1 MALKHKIR
9 SKYHTIS
16 FYGIKFFIV
25 VFFAVCVTLWNK
37 LNYHKGSNRFNSFN
51 RAHFWKA
58 HHFNQSNILIPKLLI
73 NIRSQTL
80 WSSEFKK
87 KNVFGYKKSQTS
99 NSQHGKVRENFE
111 ALEMCPPVSP
121 KTGMY
126 IKI

>member
-37 LNYHKGSNRFNSFN
+37 LNYHKGPNHVNSFN
-51 RAHFWKA
+51 PYFLKA
-58 HHFNQSNILIPKLLI
+58 HRFNQSNILIPKLLI
-73 NIRSQTL
+73 NIRNQTL
-80 WSSEFKK
+80 WPSEFKK
-87 KNVFGYKKSQTS
+87 KNVFGLKKSQTI
-99 NSQHGKVRENFE
+99 NLQHGKVREKFE
-111 ALEMCPPVSP
+111 ALEMCPPISP
-121 KTGMY
+121 KTSMY